1 MLLGLQT
8 ATTTP
13 RNATALRNVVSSEA
27 APLRL
32 DNPGVVRLVHSGLAS
47 KVIVAAIR
55 AAPAV
60 DFDLAPAALEALQ
73 RQRVPDVVSAA
84 MLDRARNDAF
94 RAAAAAVREQRSAE
108 RQAADATTATPEAM
122 NPIRLGQE
130 AAQAMAEL
138 EVVGVD
144 GRIMVRL
151 PALALNPDGEFVTS
165 HPEAFEGRA
174 VRLRV
179 ADGSIY
185 DSVTLVDRDLRRS
198 IAVVRIKTEGL
209 VTPLPGETGT
219 LTAGHRLWVWD
230 VGARQLQ
237 PVRFQAWTMAG
248 LQGNSEVGYRL
259 LALSGTSVPEGG
271 PLLNDAGDVLGVV
284 QVPPFGVHLQ
294 PVTAGL
300 GSQSPGTVTLFAM
313 PIEDIAPLL
322 HSRAGRQL
330 PAAPALAMAPVPA
343 PWAGWLDAL
352 RRSKTIFVW
361 DRTRAGWGGRAEAE
375 VLRHGP
381 WRIVPDP
388 DEADLWL
395 QLSEFRRGSL
405 RGESLQVYERS
416 HRRLLWSADA
426 LRLPWRRSTARRLVD
441 HLLASVPPVTV
452 APAGPENL
460 SPAGRLRAPFPRS
473 GLTQKP

>member
-1 MLLGLQT
+1 VLLGTQH
-8 ATTTP
+8 ATTAP
-13 RNATALRNVVSSEA
+13 RNAAALRNVAPSEA

-55 AAPAV
+55 AAPVV

-84 MLDRARNDAF
+84 MLDRARSEAI
-94 RAAAAAVREQRSAE
+94 RAAAAAVREERRAG
-108 RQAADATTATPEAM
+108 RQAANATAIPETM
-122 NPIRLGQE
+122 NPTRLGHL

-138 EVVGVD
+138 EVVGGD

-151 PALALNPDGEFVTS
+151 PALALNPNGEFVTS

-179 ADGSIY
+179 ANGSIY
-185 DSVTLVDRDLRRS
+185 DSVMLVDRDLRRS

-219 LTAGHRLWVWD
+219 LTPGHRLWVWD
-230 VGARQLQ
+230 AGARQLQ
-237 PVRFQAWTMAG
+237 PVRFQTWTMAG
-248 LQGNSEVGYRL
+248 QPGNSEVGYRL
-259 LALSGTSVPEGG
+259 LALSGTSVPEGA

-284 QVPPFGVHLQ
+284 QVPPLGVQLQ

-300 GSQSPGTVTLFAM
+300 GAQSPGTATLFAI
-313 PIEDIAPLL
+313 PIEDIAPFL

-330 PAAPALAMAPVPA
+330 PAAPALALTPVPA

-352 RRSKTIFVW
+352 RRAKTIFVW

-395 QLSEFRRGSL
+395 QLSEFRRGTL

-426 LRLPWRRSTARRLVD
+426 LSLPWRRSTARRLVD
-441 HLLASVPPVTV
+441 QLLASVPPVAV
-452 APAGPENL
+452 APAAPEDL
-460 SPAGRLRAPFPRS
+460 VPAGRLRAPFPRS